1 MIYSYFN
8 FVTVPIVMT
17 DNLIRR
23 EECYPIS
30 SSANNCKRG
39 DAIPSECWRYTLV
52 ICYMTK
58 RQSQLDPSWLGS
70 SVVEHLEYNQY
81 AWVQSP
87 VWPIS

>member
-39 DAIPSECWRYTLV
+39 DAIPSENW
-52 ICYMTK
+52 K
-58 RQSQLDPSWLGS
+58 RWKRERKMRTIFGIP
-70 SVVEHLEYNQY
+70 LEMG
-81 AWVQSP
+81 
-87 VWPIS
+87 